1 MSKHSRTPFAE
12 DKLARLLR
20 ADVPRQATAPVL
32 QLGDLSLDVKHR
44 RAQRGRKRVALS
56 AVEWNLLAVLLRHQG
71 GVVSYEQLQ
80 QDVWGLPPHIRSSVV
95 GNSVEKLRRKIEA
108 NPKAPRFLIDGEDG
122 YAFHTTPVT
131 PQPQTTA
138 TAA

>member
-1 MSKHSRTPFAE
+1 MPKHSRTPFAE

-32 QLGDLSLDVKHR
+32 QLGSLTLDIKHR
-44 RAQRGRKRVALS
+44 RGQRGRKRIALS
-56 AVEWNLLAVLLRHQG
+56 AVEWNLLSVLLRHQG
-71 GVVSYEQLQ
+71 DVVSRDQLQ

-95 GNSVEKLRRKIEA
+95 DNTVDKLRRKIEPDA
-108 NPKAPRFLIDGEDG
+108 AAPAFLLDGDNG
-122 YAFHTTPVT
+122 YCFRTTPV
-131 PQPQTTA
+131 PLPTA